1 MASTSHLVSLNQFL
15 STTTAIAGPSRVSTS
30 RSSYI
35 PSARGVVGFVVGKP
49 LWWALSNLGI
59 TGGGG
64 GEEDDEDDFK
74 EWKKARGKWVVWE
87 NVEVSKYTQR
97 SPKWCEEWCLTT
109 SLRLDTHS

>member
-15 STTTAIAGPSRVSTS
+15 TSTTAVAGPSRVGTS

-74 EWKKARGKWVVWE
+74 EWRKAKGKWVVWE
-87 NVEVSKYTQR
+87 NVEVSR
-97 SPKWCEEWCLTT
+97 DMPSPRDTSGEGCLTI
-109 SLRLDTHS
+109 SLRLDTQS